1 MSLRKNTVANYIGQ
15 IYLMLIG
22 IVVTPLYLQ
31 YLGSE
36 AYGLVGF
43 FALMQAWMNLLDV
56 GLSPTL
62 GRQASYA
69 RGIENGFEEFKRLL
83 KSFEVIFFTLSA
95 SIIFIIYFFSPW
107 VAQSWI
113 SAETLDLKTLTY
125 CIMLM
130 GIMIGLRW
138 FVGLYRSGI
147 NGLEDQVWL
156 NKANIFIATL
166 KFIGALA
173 LLAFITQE
181 IQHFFAYQLTIAVI
195 EVLVFAAHFYR
206 TLPITKQNPP
216 LILFDW
222 QTVKKVAPFAISI
235 AYTAGV
241 WVLLTQSDKL
251 ILSGTLTLSEF
262 GYFSLVALVAGG
274 VTMISG
280 PISQAIMPRLTLLF
294 SQGNKEELLNLYSKG
309 SQLVTVISLSVALMV
324 GVYAEPL
331 IYAWTG
337 NHEAAEWGAKI
348 LIWFALGNGILSI
361 SAFQYYLQT
370 AFGELKLH
378 VLGSTISALIQV
390 PLIFYAAT
398 NYGAIG
404 AGIAWFSFR
413 VIWFFIWFPIVH
425 HKFIPGFH
433 LNWLFKEILP
443 IVLTTTAAA
452 LTLNYLV
459 TLDLNENRLI
469 LFVQMIAL
477 GILVLSISAM
487 SSKAVRQQTLRLLKI

>member
-1 MSLRKNTVANYIGQ
+1 
-15 IYLMLIG
+15 MLIG

-43 FALMQAWMNLLDV
+43 FALMQAWMNLLDM

-62 GRQASYA
+62 SRQAAYA
-69 RGIENGFEEFKRLL
+69 RGIKNGFEEFKRLL
-83 KSFEVIFFTLSA
+83 KSFEVIFFTLA
-95 SIIFIIYFFSPW
+95 VSIILIIYFFSSW
-107 VAQSWI
+107 ISQSWI
-113 SAETLDLKTLTY
+113 TVESLDLKILTY
-125 CIMLM
+125 CIVLM
-130 GIMIGLRW
+130 GVMIGLRW

-156 NKANIFIATL
+156 NKANILIATL
-166 KFIGALA
+166 KFAGALL
-173 LLAFITQE
+173 LLAFVTQE
-181 IQHFFAYQLTIAVI
+181 IQHFFEYQLIIAVI
-195 EVLVFAAHFYR
+195 EVLVFAAHFYS
-206 TLPITKQNPP
+206 TLPKTKQNPP
-216 LILFDW
+216 PILFDW
-222 QTVKKVAPFAISI
+222 HAVKKVTPFAASI
-235 AYTAGV
+235 AYTAGI
-241 WVLLTQSDKL
+241 WVLLTQTDKL

-294 SQGNKEELLNLYSKG
+294 SQNNKTELLNLYSKG

-324 GVYAEPL
+324 GFYAEPL
-331 IYAWTG
+331 IYAWSG
-337 NHEAAEWGAKI
+337 NHEAAEWGAKV

-378 VLGSTISALIQV
+378 VIGSTISALIQV
-390 PLIFYAAT
+390 PLIFYAAI

-404 AGIAWFSFR
+404 AGVAWFSFR

-425 HKFIPGFH
+425 NKFIPGFH
-433 LNWLFKEILP
+433 LKWLFKEILP
-443 IVLTTTAAA
+443 IIIITTTAAA
-452 LTLNYLV
+452 TLNYFV
-459 TLDLNENRLI
+459 ALDLSENRLI
-469 LFVQMIAL
+469 LFMQMIAL
-477 GILVLSISAM
+477 GLLVLLASAI
-487 SSKAVRQQTLRLLKI
+487 SSKAVRQQVLRLLKN